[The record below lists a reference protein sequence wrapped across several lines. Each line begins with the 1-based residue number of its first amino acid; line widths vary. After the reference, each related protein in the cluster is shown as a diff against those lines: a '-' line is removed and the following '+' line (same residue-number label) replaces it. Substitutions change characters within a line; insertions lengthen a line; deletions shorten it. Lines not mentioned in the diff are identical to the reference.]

1 MEYDV
6 PVSKE
11 TIEDFA
17 VYETVMEDIKC
28 LFFLYMVCYQ
38 RSLESGIQG
47 NQLQIAM
54 VLSLFPRLAHRQRAL
69 MIAMKTIAKYGATV
83 ANRALAQ

>member
-17 VYETVMEDIKC
+17 VYETVMEDIKF
-28 LFFLYMVCYQ
+28 FFLYMVCYQ

-54 VLSLFPRLAHRQRAL
+54 VLSLFPCLAHRQRAL
-69 MIAMKTIAKYGATV
+69 MIAMKTVAKYGATV